1 MQHHSPRLI
10 TPTRVHLQ
18 RLLAFT
24 LVEMLLVIAVI
35 SILASMVISS
45 FSDAAQTSR
54 EVVVRQQLAV
64 WQGALNNWVNRKL
77 GRVDTAIVSSGA
89 PVTLEALTN
98 YYNNT
103 LNTSAKRF
111 TMITGK
117 DMDDATADTE
127 GYLDAMTGQHYIDM
141 AKKYGPADLSLIKS
155 DAMVQTGRWLTL
167 PNWVS
172 GSYPTVNLNP
182 GSSGSN

>member
-1 MQHHSPRLI
+1 MTAPRS
-10 TPTRVHLQ
+10 
-18 RLLAFT
+18 RLHRMMAFT

-64 WQGALNNWVNRKL
+64 WQSALNNWVDGKL
-77 GRVDTAIVSSGA
+77 GRVDTAIVPTGA
-89 PVTLEALTN
+89 PVTLEALTT

-111 TMITGK
+111 ALLTGK
-117 DMDDATADTE
+117 DLDAGTPDTE
-127 GYLDAMTGQHYIDM
+127 GYLDAMTSQHYVDM
-141 AKKYGPADLSLIKS
+141 AVKYGPSDLTKIKS

-172 GSYPTVNLNP
+172 GSYPTVNLN
-182 GSSGSN
+182 N

>member
-1 MQHHSPRLI
+1 MKSPIPRL
-10 TPTRVHLQ
+10 Q
-18 RLLAFT
+18 RALAFT

-64 WQGALNNWVNRKL
+64 WQSALNNWVDAKL
-77 GRVDTAIVSSGA
+77 GRVDTSIVSSGA

-98 YYNNT
+98 YYNTT

-111 TMITGK
+111 AMLTGK
-117 DMDDATADTE
+117 DMDANTPDTE
-127 GYLDAMTGQHYIDM
+127 GYLDAMTAQHYVDM
-141 AKKYGPADLSLIKS
+141 AGKYGPSDLSLIKS
-155 DAMVQTGRWLTL
+155 DAMVQTGKWLTL

-182 GSSGSN
+182 ASNSN